1 MELEMCVFVTALG
14 ICHACKSSLLRRSVR
29 ICVICQ
35 WKHTKVSR
43 WKLAHDECFKEG
55 TTISSFCCCDVV
67 QSAGFSCW
75 QKDNNHRKRCFV
87 TAELHNKRDAF
98 LRKHEEKKMLHI
110 YPERLSWEGNVCSK
124 KISSQTNFSPSIPSV
139 SLLCLQMAAKMGG
152 DQMPNMNSSSP
163 VLDPSLYGFGGQ
175 KRSLDNGGKP
185 SVINIYWQYHG
196 SADLHRN
203 PAT

>member
-1 MELEMCVFVTALG
+1 MSFVSESIQRLVG
-14 ICHACKSSLLRRSVR
+14 ES
-29 ICVICQ
+29 
-35 WKHTKVSR
+35 WHTTNVSR
-43 WKLAHDECFKEG
+43 KAPPSVVSAAVMSYKVQVSAADRKI
-55 TTISSFCCCDVV
+55 TIT
-67 QSAGFSCW
+67 A
-75 QKDNNHRKRCFV
+75 KDALSQPNF
-87 TAELHNKRDAF
+87 TANVML

-185 SVINIYWQYHG
+185 SVINIY
-196 SADLHRN
+196 
-203 PAT
+203 